1 MKPPIRIYT
10 VTWCPHCIRFKA
22 WLDESRIAY
31 LDHDVDFDDAAWQE
45 ALALTGGVDIV
56 PVAEIGG
63 QSVWGHFNESFKERV
78 RHLLDRS

>member
-45 ALALTGGVDIV
+45 ALILTGGVDMV

-63 QSVWGHFNESFKERV
+63 QSVWGPFNEAFKERV
-78 RHLLDRS
+78 RRLLDRF

>member
-31 LDHDVDFDDAAWQE
+31 LDHDVDFDDAAWRE
-45 ALALTGGVDIV
+45 ALILTGGD
-56 PVAEIGG
+56 
-63 QSVWGHFNESFKERV
+63 
-78 RHLLDRS
+78 LLLGIQNLQICIQKT